1 MKNFNDSQPMYARMK
16 PTSYFLVLILFIA
29 SCQKKELV
37 REVSISNW
45 EFREKEREWLP
56 AIIPGFVHLD
66 LYDNNLIEDPFYR
79 DNENNLQWIEEISW
93 EYKSE
98 FTLDYKFLQNKSI
111 RLNFSGIDTYANVY
125 LNDSLIKTC
134 DNFFVSHSIELSS
147 LLKLNNELRFVF
159 KPTVKLLE
167 QFSENTPFDLPGAER
182 VYIRKPQFHF
192 GWDWGPKLIGCGITE
207 EVKLIAFN
215 TAQISDF
222 HVRTVSIHDSIATM
236 RLDLEIS
243 DTNNEAYSF
252 EFLDE
257 TYLAEPEATSIEF
270 IVENPSLWNPRGYGE
285 QNFQNLQVN
294 LLNKDGN
301 LIDQI
306 NEQYAIRQINLIQDE
321 DELGKGFKF
330 KVNGKDVYAKGAN
343 WIPLDFFHTRVDSKQ
358 YRKALSDVA
367 EANMNM
373 LRVWGGGIYED
384 NYFYDLCDSLGIMVW
399 QDFMFAC
406 AMYPGDEAFMKS
418 VELEATQQIKRL
430 RKHPSIALWCGN
442 NENSEGWHRWG
453 WQADR
458 SVDEINSIWAD
469 YQNLF
474 KKLLP
479 NLVDSFSTTDYW
491 ESSPK
496 YGRGNPKHQ
505 FTGDAHDWGVWHD
518 AEPFENFEKNIP
530 RFMSEYGFQSFP
542 EINSIELYALE
553 EDFDLNSEVM
563 KVHQKHPRGNS
574 LIQEY
579 MLRDYKEPIDFESF
593 VYLSQVLQAQGMRI
607 GMEAHR
613 RARPYNMGTLY
624 WQFNDCWPVASWSS
638 RDYYGNWKALHYA
651 TKRAYEDLLIS
662 TVQSKDYV
670 SIYLINDRS
679 EGQNYDLLIEHID
692 YNGNRMESKAKHIS
706 VNGASSKLIDT
717 IALDDYLYI
726 DSLKNQSYLDIQ
738 VLQNGEVQARKLHH
752 FVKTKDM
759 DLPYTGISYKV
770 EKDSLGFVLELF
782 SDAFMK
788 DVMINSL
795 HDGRFEDNYFDLP
808 ANEHRRIRFY
818 NDFPMEEFNTDNLDF
833 FSIVYTYD

>member
-1 MKNFNDSQPMYARMK
+1 MFARMK
-16 PTSYFLVLILFIA
+16 STSYFLVLILFIA

-37 REVSISNW
+37 KEVRINNW
-45 EFREKEREWLP
+45 EFREQGAEWLP
-56 AIIPGFVHLD
+56 ATIPGFVHLD
-66 LYDNNLIEDPFYR
+66 LYDNDLIEDPFYR
-79 DNENNLQWIEEISW
+79 DNENKLQWIQEKYW
-93 EYKSE
+93 AYKSE
-98 FTLDYKFLQNKSI
+98 FALDSEFLKNNSI
-111 RLNFSGIDTYANVY
+111 ALNFSGIDTYADVY

-134 DNFFVSHSIELSS
+134 DNFFVSHSIESRS
-147 LLKLNNELRFVF
+147 LLKLNNELLFVF
-159 KPTVKLLE
+159 KPTVEFALQL
-167 QFSENTPFDLPGAER
+167 SENSPFDLPGEER
-182 VYIRKPQFHF
+182 VSVRKPQFHF

-207 EVKLIAFN
+207 EVKLVASN

-222 HVRTVSIHDSIATM
+222 YMSTVSISDSVAKM
-236 RLDLEIS
+236 RLELEIS
-243 DTNNEAYSF
+243 NLDKKGYSIQ
-252 EFLDE
+252 FLAG
-257 TYLAEPEATSIEF
+257 TYPLESENTSITF
-270 IVENPSLWNPRGYGE
+270 TVKNPDLWWPRGYGE
-285 QNFQNLQVN
+285 QNFQQLQVH
-294 LLNKDGN
+294 LLNTDGDV
-301 LIDQI
+301 IDQI
-306 NEQYAIRQINLIQDE
+306 NEQYAIRQIDLIQEE

-330 KVNGKDVYAKGAN
+330 QINGQDIYAKGAN
-343 WIPLDFFHTRVDSKQ
+343 WIPLDFFHTRVDSNQ
-358 YRKALSDVA
+358 YRKALIDA
-367 EANMNM
+367 ADANMNM

-384 NYFYDLCDSLGIMVW
+384 DYFYDLCDSLGILVW

-406 AMYPGDEAFMKS
+406 AMYPGDDKFLGS

-442 NENSEGWHRWG
+442 NENSEGWNRWG

-458 SVDEINSIWAD
+458 SEEEINSIWTD

-474 KKLLP
+474 NKLLP
-479 NLVDSFSTTDYW
+479 ELIDSLTTTNYW
-491 ESSPK
+491 ESSPE

-505 FTGDAHDWGVWHD
+505 FTGDAHYWGVWHD
-518 AEPFENFEKNIP
+518 AEPFENFEKKVP

-542 EINSIELYALE
+542 EMDAIELYALE
-553 EDFDLNSEVM
+553 KDFHLDSEVM

-579 MLRDYKEPIDFESF
+579 ILRDYKEPADFESF
-593 VYLSQVLQAQGMRI
+593 VYLSQIVQAQGMRI

-651 TKRAYEDLLIS
+651 AKRAYEDLLIS
-662 TVQSKDYV
+662 TVQSIDSI
-670 SIYLINDRS
+670 SIYLINDKS
-679 EGQNYDLLIEHID
+679 GNQDYDLLIEHID
-692 YNGNRMESKAKHIS
+692 YNGSRMGSKAKSTSIK
-706 VNGASSKLIDT
+706 GASSKRIHTL
-717 IALDDYLYI
+717 ALDDYLYI
-726 DSLKNQSYLDIQ
+726 DSIENRSYLDIQ
-738 VLQNGEVQARKLHH
+738 VLQNGEVKARTLHH
-752 FVKTKDM
+752 FVKIKDM

-818 NDFPMEEFNTDNLDF
+818 NDYPMEEFNTENLTF
-833 FSIVYTYD
+833 FSIVDTYE